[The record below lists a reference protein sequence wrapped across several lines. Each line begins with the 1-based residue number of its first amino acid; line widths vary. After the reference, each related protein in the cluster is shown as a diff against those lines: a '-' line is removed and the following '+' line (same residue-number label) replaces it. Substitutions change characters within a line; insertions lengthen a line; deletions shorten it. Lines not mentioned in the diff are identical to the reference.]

1 MRVSSISRILLVL
14 LVTLLMAGPVVAQ
27 DRGIVF
33 GGGWAPQWVGTH
45 GRFTFLPAGLFVNVA
60 GTVVPNLQVVGDF
73 GWSNKVGVNLTTF
86 TGGLRYLVRKGTD
99 GKAMPFVEGLV
110 GGCNHTNPI
119 YGTGFAIGVGGGV
132 DVKALQKANVRL
144 QVDYFLNRIS
154 GVNIN
159 EIRVGIGIS
168 ANVKK

>member
-1 MRVSSISRILLVL
+1 MRVSSISRVLVVL
-14 LVTLLMAGPVVAQ
+14 VVTLLMAGPVLAQ
-27 DRGIVF
+27 DKGIVF

-45 GRFTFLPAGLFVNVA
+45 GHLNVIPAGLFVNVA
-60 GTVVPNLQVVGDF
+60 GTVVSNLQVVGDL

-86 TGGLRYLVRKGTD
+86 TGGLRYLVRKGTN

-110 GGCNHTNPI
+110 GGCNISNPI
-119 YGTGFAIGVGGGV
+119 YGTGFAAGVGAGV
-132 DVKALQKANVRL
+132 DVKALRNANVRI
-144 QVDYFLNRIS
+144 QVNYFLNRNE

-168 ANVKK
+168 ANAKK